1 MEIVPV
7 KIVYCY
13 KIRLMRSVLLF
24 SLLFGTFV
32 LRAQQTPVKDKWI
45 KLFNGKDLR
54 DWTVKIKGYAA
65 GDNFANTFR
74 VENGVMKVSYDG
86 YGGLFKERYGHIF
99 YKKKFSAYLVVV
111 EYRFTGDQMKDGA
124 DWAYRN
130 SGVMLHGQ
138 TPESMQLDQDFPI
151 SLEEQLLGGN
161 GKDAR
166 STANLCTPG
175 TNVVMDGKLF
185 TPHCTNSTSKTYHGD
200 QWVHVEAL
208 VLGDSIIRH
217 IVDGDTV
224 LTYEKP
230 QYDGKDKYVKEAG
243 LPDGGLISA
252 GTISLQS
259 ESHPVEFRKAEL
271 FDLGPYL
278 KDPVAL
284 QKVIARLQKRKK

>member
-1 MEIVPV
+1 MFI
-7 KIVYCY
+7 
-13 KIRLMRSVLLF
+13 LLC
-24 SLLFGTFV
+24 GT
-32 LRAQQTPVKDKWI
+32 LTLSAQKTPAEGKWI
-45 KLFNGKDLR
+45 KLFNGKDLK
-54 DWTVKIKGYAA
+54 DWTVKIKGYPA

-74 VENGVMKVSYDG
+74 VENGVLKVDYAG
-86 YGGLFKERYGHIF
+86 YGGLFKERYGHLF

-138 TPESMQLDQDFPI
+138 SPESMQLDQDFPI

-166 STANLCTPG
+166 PTANLCTPG

-185 TPHCTNSTSKTYHGD
+185 TPHCVNSTAKTYHGD

-208 VLGDSIIRH
+208 VLKDSIIRH

-230 QYDGKDKYVKEAG
+230 QYDGRDKYVKEAG
-243 LPDGGLISA
+243 LPDGGLIAA

-259 ESHPVEFRKAEL
+259 ESHSVEFRKAEL
-271 FDLGPYL
+271 FDLEPYL
-278 KDPVAL
+278 KDPVQL
-284 QKVIARLQKRKK
+284 QKVITRLQKRKK